1 MAAYD
6 IYHQHVRT
14 ALEKDGWII
23 THDPFTFK
31 VGVRQLLIDL
41 GAEKLIAA
49 QKDKQ
54 RIAVEIKSFL
64 ASSPLSEF
72 HTALGQFLNYRSAL
86 KRFEPQR
93 VLYLAVP
100 IDIYLTFFAEELTQ
114 MSIQD
119 YNIKIV
125 VFNAA
130 EEVIVEWKN

>member
-14 ALEKDGWII
+14 ALEKDGWLI
-23 THDPFTFK
+23 THEPFTFK

>member
-31 VGVRQLLIDL
+31 VGVRQLLIAL

>member
-54 RIAVEIKSFL
+54 R
-64 ASSPLSEF
+64 
-72 HTALGQFLNYRSAL
+72 
-86 KRFEPQR
+86 
-93 VLYLAVP
+93 LY
-100 IDIYLTFFAEELTQ
+100 
-114 MSIQD
+114 
-119 YNIKIV
+119 
-125 VFNAA
+125 
-130 EEVIVEWKN
+130 